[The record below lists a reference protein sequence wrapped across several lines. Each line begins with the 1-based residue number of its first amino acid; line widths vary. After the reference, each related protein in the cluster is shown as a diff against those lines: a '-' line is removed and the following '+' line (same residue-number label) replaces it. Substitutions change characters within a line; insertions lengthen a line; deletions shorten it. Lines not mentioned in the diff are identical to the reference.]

1 MDINTIQG
9 MNTYAAFN
17 TTKADERLV
26 QTNQD
31 AATTNTGIESIQT
44 VQEAFQVDITQEA
57 LAMQAENTGNLPA
70 EEAAAQVETNQ
81 IETNQ
86 AETDRTE
93 TSGTQTKQ
101 PPQASFSQ
109 GQTQQVSQLV
119 DILV

>member
-17 TTKADERLV
+17 TTKADQRLV
-26 QTNQD
+26 QTNQE
-31 AATTNTGIESIQT
+31 AATSNTSIESIQT

-57 LAMQAENTGNLPA
+57 LDMQAENTGNLPA
-70 EEAAAQVETNQ
+70 EEAAATQTETNQ
-81 IETNQ
+81 VEITQ
-86 AETDRTE
+86 TE
-93 TSGTQTKQ
+93 TGGTQTNQ

-119 DILV
+119 DILA

>member
-26 QTNQD
+26 QTNQETE
-31 AATTNTGIESIQT
+31 ATNTSIESIQT

-57 LAMQAENTGNLPA
+57 LAMQAQNTGNLPA
-70 EEAAAQVETNQ
+70 EEAAAQTETDKTETN
-81 IETNQ
+81 
-86 AETDRTE
+86 RTE
-93 TSGTQTKQ
+93 TGGTQTKH

-109 GQTQQVSQLV
+109 GHTQQVSQLV
-119 DILV
+119 DILA